1 MNSSAQQASPAG
13 GAASYGASTM
23 GITIQP
29 SQRAPAAA
37 HSDDD
42 SMGDSSPSRSSSP
55 AREAVPP
62 STANTHEQAQQ
73 SPADAFAAAA
83 AAAPALP
90 KQQAVLTPQRVSMLR
105 GGPVAGAYID
115 GRCTCLAVP

>member
-1 MNSSAQQASPAG
+1 
-13 GAASYGASTM
+13 M

-29 SQRAPAAA
+29 SQPAPAPAAA

-42 SMGDSSPSRSSSP
+42 SMGDSSPSRAGSP
-55 AREAVPP
+55 VGEAVPP
-62 STANTHEQAQQ
+62 STAHAREQAQQ
-73 SPADAFAAAA
+73 LPADAFAAAAAAA

-115 GRCTCLAVP
+115 GRYSNLAVC